1 MLTQGERSEL
11 ILDRYRLG
19 QRVGAGAAGSVH
31 AAEDTQ
37 LGQSVVIK
45 LFDGQADG
53 FSAWHDEM
61 RLILRMSHPNIVP
74 CLDIGFDERLG
85 MWTLVFARQQGGS
98 LRRWMVDPA
107 RTEPLPI
114 RDILRDVASAL
125 SFAHRKGVIHRDVKA
140 ENILAEQASA
150 GTRWLLCDFGSG
162 RFLTHGSRAQSLAGS
177 AFYMAPEVFTG
188 EATALSDQYSLGV
201 LGIELLT
208 KTLLHEQDLQR
219 FVSQHRGQPTLHG
232 VLAQLVE
239 KDPLLRYP
247 NLDSFLAL
255 LNQRESTMVENSSE
269 DLLLTEYLQTRRNQ
283 TAQQID
289 ELKKQWAGEGAFA
302 EFLVRHQLLDRTA
315 SKTLM
320 AIRKGY
326 LVGNLV
332 DIRRTLGLPAQ
343 SPPAIASSSAI
354 AAPSAIAVPSAIA
367 APSAIAPPP
376 VSAPIIETPSEVL
389 VTPAETSSSENPV
402 IEIKEAE
409 PLKAGTVL
417 DRYPLEEVLGEGSTA
432 TIYRSYHKLLKMPVA
447 IKVYKREALSRA
459 KGGTERIL
467 EEGQMMIRLD
477 HPNIVRVLDIALHE
491 GVPYIV
497 FEYVS
502 EMSLQDL
509 IDNIGRLPAERVAQ
523 VGAQV
528 SAALAVTSAEGLL
541 HRDVKPENIL
551 VRKDGQVKLADFGIA
566 THRDADGRT
575 ADKLARA
582 GLISGTPQY
591 IAPEQIRTPDQ
602 IDFRADMYCLGAT
615 LFHAATG
622 HPPFTSDTLDE
633 MLNAHLSTTPLL
645 VGALVPGFDP
655 QLAELIARLL
665 RKHPAERPSSF
676 EELHQSFEQVS
687 DRILTQQSTHRQSVI
702 STQVSAIQLSETPS
716 SPPQASAP
724 GPMAST
730 QLLDRKTPSPPSL
743 ATTSP
748 IPAPITSFLRT
759 LPVQQRRAI
768 GVAAGIVLFLILL
781 AVILSR

>member
-162 RFLTHGSRAQSLAGS
+162 RFLTPGSRAQSLAGS

-289 ELKKQWAGEGAFA
+289 ELKKQWVAYERISPHLKRAIIASEDARFVDHEGFDWEGIQKAMEKNQKRGRTVAGGSTISQQLAKNLFLTPTKSYFRKA
-302 EFLVRHQLLDRTA
+302 EEA
-315 SKTLM
+315 IITLM
-320 AIRKGY
+320 
-326 LVGNLV
+326 LENLWSK
-332 DIRRTLGLPAQ
+332 RR
-343 SPPAIASSSAI
+343 IF
-354 AAPSAIAVPSAIA
+354 
-367 APSAIAPPP
+367 
-376 VSAPIIETPSEVL
+376 EV
-389 VTPAETSSSENPV
+389 
-402 IEIKEAE
+402 
-409 PLKAGTVL
+409 
-417 DRYPLEEVLGEGSTA
+417 Y
-432 TIYRSYHKLLKMPVA
+432 
-447 IKVYKREALSRA
+447 
-459 KGGTERIL
+459 
-467 EEGQMMIRLD
+467 
-477 HPNIVRVLDIALHE
+477 
-491 GVPYIV
+491 
-497 FEYVS
+497 
-502 EMSLQDL
+502 
-509 IDNIGRLPAERVAQ
+509 
-523 VGAQV
+523 
-528 SAALAVTSAEGLL
+528 
-541 HRDVKPENIL
+541 
-551 VRKDGQVKLADFGIA
+551 
-566 THRDADGRT
+566 
-575 ADKLARA
+575 
-582 GLISGTPQY
+582 
-591 IAPEQIRTPDQ
+591 
-602 IDFRADMYCLGAT
+602 
-615 LFHAATG
+615 
-622 HPPFTSDTLDE
+622 
-633 MLNAHLSTTPLL
+633 LNAVSYTHL
-645 VGALVPGFDP
+645 
-655 QLAELIARLL
+655 
-665 RKHPAERPSSF
+665 
-676 EELHQSFEQVS
+676 
-687 DRILTQQSTHRQSVI
+687 
-702 STQVSAIQLSETPS
+702 
-716 SPPQASAP
+716 
-724 GPMAST
+724 
-730 QLLDRKTPSPPSL
+730 
-743 ATTSP
+743 
-748 IPAPITSFLRT
+748 T
-759 LPVQQRRAI
+759 LPTNREV
-768 GVAAGIVLFLILL
+768 
-781 AVILSR
+781 